1 MSLLIINTVKECNI
15 QTQKVI
21 SKLTEN
27 IKFYKIINTH
37 DLTISHC
44 TGCGIC
50 MLLTPGKCC
59 INDDFEGILKS
70 CLVYDDIIF
79 ISDSTLNFVSIDTVK
94 IIQRLF
100 PLVTIFSFYDNGKIR
115 HIPRYKKTNNCFLL
129 YQGELNKTLLKD
141 WFNLCTNH
149 LGFTAKGVFSIHDE
163 EIYRCI
169 LQ

>member
-1 MSLLIINTVKECNI
+1 MD
-15 QTQKVI
+15 
-21 SKLTEN
+21 
-27 IKFYKIINTH
+27 IKIREMQQQDVDAVTALEESCFSMPWKRH
-37 DLTISHC
+37 
-44 TGCGIC
+44 
-50 MLLTPGKCC
+50 
-59 INDDFEGILKS
+59 DFEEILKS